1 MRKKAIILNLFRIL
15 LFVLCFCLSTTGQAQ
30 LDTPSNGSKKGK
42 VTSGAFT
49 VSAKPTEK
57 PETLDFENDNGFKT
71 AHQEEQKKLKQ
82 QQKENQYLNQ
92 GILTKAKVAEEQYLK
107 SFQKINGQ
115 FQYPVIDQDLGS
127 FSTKSGS
134 VNIICRDFQYP
145 DGDKVTIFINGI
157 AVISNLVLEQR
168 FQSFHIPLDNGI
180 NTIEILALNQGTSGP
195 NTAAFKIFNDAGML
209 LSSNQ
214 WNLATGAKA
223 SIIIAKEK

>member
-1 MRKKAIILNLFRIL
+1 MFQIEFFLTLFRL
-15 LFVLCFCLSTTGQAQ
+15 LLCAFCFCFSLPGQAQ
-30 LDTPSNGSKKGK
+30 LDNPSNGSKKGK
-42 VTSGAFT
+42 VTSGSFT

-57 PETLDFENDNGFKT
+57 PKTLDFENDNGFKT

-157 AVISNLVLEQR
+157 PVISNLVLKQS
-168 FQSFHIPLDNGI
+168 FQSFNIPLDDGI